1 MYQVFLRYAP
11 ERTRPSR
18 TISVEA
24 ATHPVAPAAR
34 PLHPVLQAQRVLGN
48 RAVRQFLA
56 SRPSMNRSLAFER
69 QVDRIARKQPPSP
82 ETASDTEST
91 GDAAARQSHVTTAAA
106 WLVSAPAEW
115 KTSRVATLDTG
126 DAIDVIDLAT
136 SARFNRCDEE
146 YRWWKVKVLTG
157 RAKDSVGWVMRAFL
171 TENRTQ
177 PDDAM
182 IWAAVQ
188 GLVADGE
195 HLEAIEL
202 VIREYSIDKRGA
214 EFRYAPG
221 LLNVGGMTHGNM
233 KPILVRISP
242 TAFASLAR
250 LTRVIVHELEH
261 VRQVDTGIGSGSH
274 EDDLGQFLSE
284 CAEITTVGVPDYT
297 FDEFMEAADLAIRY
311 WYALHHTP
319 AGRALQEK
327 YWDTFVATRK
337 VIRSRYAEA
346 DPKSRTLKYKK
357 IVLSWL
363 EQRHPGPP
371 PLP

>member
-1 MYQVFLRYAP
+1 MYQVFLRHAT
-11 ERTRPSR
+11 ERSRPSR

-24 ATHPVAPAAR
+24 ATHPVAPDGR

-56 SRPSMNRSLAFER
+56 SRPSINRSLAFER

-106 WLVSAPAEW
+106 WLVSDPAEW
-115 KTSRVATLDTG
+115 ETSRVATLDTG

-136 SARFNRCDEE
+136 SASFNRCDEE

-202 VIREYSIDKRGA
+202 VIREYLIDKRDA
-214 EFRYAPG
+214 VFKYAPG
-221 LLNVGGMTHGNM
+221 LKFAGQTLGNRD
-233 KPILVRISP
+233 PIIVLIGP

-250 LTRVIVHELEH
+250 LVRVIVHELEH
-261 VRQVDTGIGSGSH
+261 VRQVEVGIGSGSH

-284 CAEITTVGVPDYT
+284 CAEMTTVGVPDYT
-297 FDEFMEAADLAIRY
+297 FDEFMEAADLASRF
-311 WYALHHTP
+311 WWALHHTP
-319 AGRALQEK
+319 AGRALQEEH
-327 YWDTFVATRK
+327 WDTFVATRK
-337 VIRSRYAEA
+337 VIRSRWAEA
-346 DPKSRTLKYKK
+346 DPKSRTQKYAD
-357 IVLSWL
+357 IVNWWSA
-363 EQRHPGPP
+363 ERHPGPP